1 MLKVLLFGNLG
12 SGKSH
17 LAERSRQRFPAF
29 ELVSIDAQRRMYGD
43 GTQEAERLAK
53 EQFLHGVVKGRQQ
66 LIEATGL
73 GETGLLLAER
83 LETFGEPLLIVLLT
97 TPLSVCLA
105 RLSERKWEVPYP
117 APPEQAFDLARRTD
131 ELIRAGEVEA
141 IWSLLPRSVIIKG
154 DCSDD
159 RSMNEL
165 LERMAIQL
173 TT

>member
-17 LAERSRQRFPAF
+17 LAERSLQRFPAF
-29 ELVSIDAQRRMYGD
+29 ELVSVDAYRRKYGD

-53 EQFLHGVVKGRQQ
+53 DRFIRGVIQGRRQ

-73 GETGLLLAER
+73 GETGQLLAKR

-105 RLSERKWEVPYP
+105 RLSERRWEVPYP
-117 APPEQAFDLARRTD
+117 APPEQALDLARRTE
-131 ELIRAGEVEA
+131 ELIRAKEVEA
-141 IWSLLPRSVIIKG
+141 IWSSLPKAVIIAG
-154 DCSDD
+154 DCSDE

-165 LERMAIQL
+165 LERMAMQL
-173 TT
+173 TA